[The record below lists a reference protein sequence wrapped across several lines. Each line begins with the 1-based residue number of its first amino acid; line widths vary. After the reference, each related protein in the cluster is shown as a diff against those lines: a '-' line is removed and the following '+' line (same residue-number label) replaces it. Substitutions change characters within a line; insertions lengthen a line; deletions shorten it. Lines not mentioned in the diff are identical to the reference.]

1 MPAGV
6 ELKSTVTGEAPDT
19 VGRVPPGAPVP
30 VSAQPVL
37 CCDDHVRVV
46 DCWPDPIVIADGVAL
61 KKVIT
66 ARGVTVTV
74 TACWVGLV
82 PAAPRHCKVYV
93 LLVVRGAGVVQ
104 VVAVPLATL
113 RVIVPGT
120 AGLVP
125 VEITPA
131 VAVVSYKVHEL
142 ASDDVHAIEVVVLNP
157 MVCGLVK
164 EVMAGSGGVRA
175 VVVAVVVMEV
185 VAPPPPP
192 HEARPESA
200 SSKTKYAPTK
210 WGVAWVV
217 LRSAMLLPEIM
228 RCWKVM

>member
-1 MPAGV
+1 M
-6 ELKSTVTGEAPDT
+6 TGEAPET
-19 VGRVPPGAPVP
+19 VGRGPPGAPVP

-46 DCWPDPIVIADGVAL
+46 DCWPCPIVIVGGVAL

-74 TACWVGLV
+74 TARWVGLV
-82 PAAPRHCKVYV
+82 PAAPMHSKVYV

-125 VEITPA
+125 VEITPD
-131 VAVVSYKVHEL
+131 VAVVSYKAHEL
-142 ASDDVHAIEVVVLNP
+142 ASEDVHAIEVGALNP

-164 EVMAGSGGVRA
+164 EVMFGPGVVE
-175 VVVAVVVMEV
+175 VVVVVVVVEEE

-210 WGVAWVV
+210 WGVARVV
-217 LRSAMLLPEIM
+217 LRSAMLLPD
-228 RCWKVM
+228 